1 MNFLP
6 QMLAVLLWKY
16 LKAELQDKQS
26 GRGPGRDRE
35 NIRVEQVHAA
45 DSAGLRHNQ
54 PSLPAG
60 QDVSGSHH
68 YVPQNIQ
75 PESSPETH
83 QIKGKGQLQII
94 NKSLYWNSQLIF
106 SQEI

>member
-94 NKSLYWNSQLIF
+94 NKSLLELPSDL
-106 SQEI
+106 